1 MIIVMKPGAS
11 KEEVDHVAV
20 RVRDLN
26 LEPHMIVGTERTVIA
41 LVGDERPVAP
51 EVFETLH
58 GVEKVM
64 PVLAPYKLAS
74 REARRE
80 NTLVRVGD
88 HLFGGLKVGL
98 IAGPCTVESR
108 AQTMELAE
116 AVKAAG
122 AVALRGGAFK
132 PRTSPYAFQGLARQ
146 GLEFLA
152 EARDRTGLPIV
163 TEVMSEDQVP
173 VVSELADVLQ
183 IGARNMQNYNLLKCV
198 GQQRKP
204 VLLKR
209 GLSATVEELL
219 LAAEYI
225 MVQGNDQ
232 VMLCERGVRTFE
244 EHTRF
249 TLSLSTVPYLKSL
262 THLPVI
268 VDPSHAT
275 GRRAL
280 VEPMSKAAIACG
292 ADGLI
297 IEVHGD
303 AESAMVDGAQ
313 SLSPEEFADMIGRC
327 RRVAEAVDRD
337 L

>member
-1 MIIVMKPGAS
+1 MIIVMKPGATQS
-11 KEEVDHVAV
+11 EVDHVAQ
-20 RVRDLN
+20 RVRELK
-26 LEPHMIVGTERTVIA
+26 LEPHMIIGTERTVVA
-41 LVGDERPVAP
+41 LVGDERPVEP
-51 EVFETLH
+51 EIFQTLH

-74 REARRE
+74 REARQE

-88 HLFGGLKVGL
+88 HLFGGPKVGI

-108 AQTMELAE
+108 SQTLELAA
-116 AVKAAG
+116 AVKEAG
-122 AVALRGGAFK
+122 AAALRGGAFK

-146 GLEFLA
+146 GLEYLA
-152 EARDRTGLPIV
+152 EAREQTGLPIV
-163 TEVMSEDQVP
+163 TEVMSEEQVP
-173 VVSELADVLQ
+173 MVSELADVLQ
-183 IGARNMQNYNLLKCV
+183 VGARNMQNYNLLRCV

-209 GLSATVEELL
+209 GLSATIDEWL

-244 EHTRF
+244 DHTRF
-249 TLSLSTVPYLKSL
+249 TLSLSVVPYLKSL
-262 THLPVI
+262 THLPII

-275 GRRAL
+275 GRREL
-280 VEPMSKAAIACG
+280 VEPMSKSAIACG

-297 IEVHGD
+297 IEVHAD

-313 SLSPEEFADMIGRC
+313 SMSPEEFTNMMPRC
-327 RRVAEAVDRD
+327 RRVAEAVDRM